1 MSEHQQMLF
10 NKLWAIANTLRGT
23 MDASEF
29 KNYML
34 GFIFYKHLSEKVEKF
49 VNKELEADGISF
61 EEAYKDTEYREALQE
76 EAVETIGYFLEP
88 SFLFRSFIIW

>member
-34 GFIFYKHLSEKVEKF
+34 GFIFYKHQYL
-49 VNKELEADGISF
+49 N
-61 EEAYKDTEYREALQE
+61 
-76 EAVETIGYFLEP
+76 
-88 SFLFRSFIIW
+88 

>member
-1 MSEHQQMLF
+1 MSEHQQLLF

-34 GFIFYKHLSEKVEKF
+34 GFIFYKHLSEKIEKF
-49 VNKELEADGISF
+49 VNKELEADKISF
-61 EEAYKDTEYREALQE
+61 EEAFKNSEIREALQE
-76 EAVETIGYFLEP
+76 ESV
-88 SFLFRSFIIW
+88 